1 MDWFVW
7 VLTIAIALVTFTI
20 PYVSGHTQ
28 FTGWKHWAW
37 FAVEIAWFYVV
48 IAALRGEL

>member
-7 VLTIAIALVTFTI
+7 VLTIVIALVTFTV

-28 FTGWKHWAW
+28 FYRVETLGVVSGRDRMVLCGHCRAAW
-37 FAVEIAWFYVV
+37 
-48 IAALRGEL
+48 